1 MTSVFDPI
9 KMVRL
14 TAFVRKVER
23 ANVTEL
29 PASSQ
34 DFLSTY
40 HLKMLRN
47 LQVCV
52 DYFCRK
58 QTKTIFML

>member
-1 MTSVFDPI
+1 MTYLDPI

-14 TAFVRKVER
+14 TAFVRKAET

-40 HLKMLRN
+40 HLKMLLN